1 MEIEVHNY
9 NDIIFEMEKVFY
21 EKKIKENEEKEGGE
35 KKKINS
41 FWKRNTKRTKN
52 YKKNM
57 GNEIRVQW
65 NDTCVKI
72 YGLKREGGWI
82 V

>member
-41 FWKRNTKRTKN
+41 F
-52 YKKNM
+52 
-57 GNEIRVQW
+57 
-65 NDTCVKI
+65 
-72 YGLKREGGWI
+72 
-82 V
+82 